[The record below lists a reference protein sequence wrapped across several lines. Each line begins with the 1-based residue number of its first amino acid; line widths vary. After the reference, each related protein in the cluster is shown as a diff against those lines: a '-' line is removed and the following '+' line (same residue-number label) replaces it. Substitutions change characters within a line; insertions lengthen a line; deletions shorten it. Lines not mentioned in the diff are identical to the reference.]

1 MRLRFKTILFFIL
14 SLFVFCAI
22 VGIGYLFY
30 NEITDDADIVVD
42 GNLTINYMSGKKF
55 KTAGNASM
63 NFSVTN
69 NGDVQQYY
77 YIQFLDIYA
86 QDVSY
91 EVTSSNDIK
100 ISNKLKSGIILD
112 QIAIAPNETNN
123 YTLNFNSNQSEKY
136 SGTIQIGLRKNEN
149 NIFSEVILSQ
159 NSISDKTLSVI
170 GENATLDEGLLP
182 MQDDVG
188 ISYYFRGATLKNNVS
203 FAGMNWKIIK
213 VDSDGSVR
221 LVLDGLAESISKY
234 TDSDKEFEKSSIYET
249 LNVWFDEK
257 LKDYSD
263 YIAYNKYCNDITL
276 GSDDKTFI
284 AYTRLLTNKIPTF
297 VCLSNDVNAKI
308 GLLTADEVMLAG
320 GSTKA
325 NTNYYL
331 YNKNITNSYYTMTS
345 AISNGSGYFPFVVN
359 PNGSLESNINGT
371 LLRGVRPV
379 ITIMKNARVTGT
391 GLIDDPYQIIEN

>member
-1 MRLRFKTILFFIL
+1 MRLRFKSILFFIFF
-14 SLFVFCAI
+14 LFIFCAV

-30 NEITDDADIVVD
+30 NEITDDADVVVE
-42 GNLTINYMSGKKF
+42 GNLTINYMNGKKF
-55 KTAGNASM
+55 KTAGNTSIS
-63 NFSVTN
+63 FSVTN

-77 YIQFLDIYA
+77 YIQFIDIYA

-91 EVTSSNDIK
+91 EIVSSDNLK

-112 QIAIAPNETNN
+112 QISVAPNETNN
-123 YTLNFNSNQSEKY
+123 YTLKFNSNQSEKY
-136 SGTIQIGLRKNEN
+136 SGTVQIGLRKNED

-159 NSISDKTLSVI
+159 NSISDKTLSEI

-182 MQDDVG
+182 MQDDFG

-203 FAGMNWKIIK
+203 FAGMNWKIVK
-213 VDSDGSVR
+213 VDSDGSIK

-234 TDSDKEFEKSSIYET
+234 TDADKEFEKSAIYET
-249 LNVWFDEK
+249 LKVWFDEN

-263 YIAYNKYCNDITL
+263 YIAYNKYCNDITFE
-276 GSDDKTFI
+276 SDNKTFI
-284 AYTRLLTNKIPTF
+284 AHTRLLTNKIPTF

-325 NTNYYL
+325 NSSYYL
-331 YNKNITNSYYTMTS
+331 YNKSITSPYYTMTS
-345 AISNGSGYFPFVVN
+345 ALTNGSGYFPFVVN
-359 PNGSLESNINGT
+359 PNGSLDSNINST

-391 GLIDDPYQIIEN
+391 GLIDDPYQIIES